1 LPSLGGW
8 HVLERGL
15 KVLDELGS
23 EPRVSNAIGGSRDL
37 NHHDDDQPLL
47 RIDKKRR
54 AGRTCSNEMTELIR
68 ASEGPVID
76 TSCTALLMLAREVHA
91 QGYKVAL
98 TGEGADEWLAGY
110 PWHKVNRALGYLDV
124 FGVPISQGVRRFGVW
139 ASGARSKM
147 KLERVIR

>member
-1 LPSLGGW
+1 MITIDLLEASAVRLRLACDRDCGEERDGPYTNPAHGIGQKRGHPLPSLGGW

-68 ASEGPVID
+68 ASAYGDAKSFRLFQP
-76 TSCTALLMLAREVHA
+76 ANHAR
-91 QGYKVAL
+91 
-98 TGEGADEWLAGY
+98 
-110 PWHKVNRALGYLDV
+110 
-124 FGVPISQGVRRFGVW
+124 VRR
-139 ASGARSKM
+139 R
-147 KLERVIR
+147 